1 MQCTDPSIP
10 VLVGKQIEHRFTE
23 NKRLLVYNGTVVSQ
37 VPGLSEWYNV
47 VYDNEPD
54 IVYTYKLLEDYH
66 DGDLKVV

>member
-1 MQCTDPSIP
+1 MQCTDPSMP

-23 NKRLLVYNGTVVSQ
+23 NKRLMVYNGTVVSQ
-37 VPGLSEWYNV
+37 VPGFSEWYNL
-47 VYDNEPD
+47 VYDNEPE